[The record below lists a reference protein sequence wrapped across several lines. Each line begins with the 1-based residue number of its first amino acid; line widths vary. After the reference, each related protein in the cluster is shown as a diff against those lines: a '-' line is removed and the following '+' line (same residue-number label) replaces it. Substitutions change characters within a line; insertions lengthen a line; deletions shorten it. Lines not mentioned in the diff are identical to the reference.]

1 MDTIIIIN
9 ILKAI
14 SAITNLYLFFMFIYA
29 VINLLATFGLV
40 NVFGDGILARIY
52 LVLRIIIDPIKNY
65 INRFLPRLGRFDI
78 GFLIIIIILWIV
90 SDACAYYISIL
101 KANTFDF

>member
-29 VINLLATFGLV
+29 IINLLATFGV
-40 NVFGDGILARIY
+40 VKFFCVGILARIY
-52 LVLRIIIDPIKNY
+52 LVLRLIIDPLKNY

-78 GFLIIIIILWIV
+78 GFLILIVLLWII
-90 SDACAYYISIL
+90 SDSCDYYIAVLRS
-101 KANTFDF
+101 NTFDF